1 MATGQAAHQ
10 SIPPAEELGSIITA
24 LNEVSRRLNIDH
36 GGQQERSQTENPAAK
51 FSRSL
56 TELRDNGSKQAVVET
71 PATTRPQIQ
80 GGSFSDLQFMSQLG
94 EMPTM
99 LQHCATSPSSGI
111 SWFGAAGLDADSP
124 NFLGGDNM
132 VALTHSLLPNAR
144 IANNMART
152 QSQSQSQAA
161 NAQSPNEFDF
171 MTELRKLESRAREY
185 DRKLVE
191 GELAQQKKSQGT

>member
-1 MATGQAAHQ
+1 MLTIATGQAAHQ
-10 SIPPAEELGSIITA
+10 SIPPAEELGSIITV
-24 LNEVSRRLNIDH
+24 LNEVSRRLTIDH
-36 GGQQERSQTENPAAK
+36 ESQQESSQTGNPAVK

-56 TELRDNGSKQAVVET
+56 TELRDNGQKQAITET
-71 PATTRPQIQ
+71 PATRPQIQ
-80 GGSFSDLQFMSQLG
+80 GGNFSDLQFMSQLG

-111 SWFGAAGLDADSP
+111 SWFGAAGLDGDSP
-124 NFLGGDNM
+124 NFLGDNM

-152 QSQSQSQAA
+152 QSQNQAA

-185 DRKLVE
+185 DRKLIE
-191 GELAQQKKSQGT
+191 GDSTQQKKSQGA